1 MGKVEN
7 LLGKKQA
14 PLAMMGTVAFMPFQ
28 IQESEERGEERRL
41 PYLMYLFWKRETQEL
56 LWLVRRFQPSFAMR
70 EKLTSFIRRNP
81 KPP

>member
-28 IQESEERGEERRL
+28 IQDPEERGEDRRL
-41 PYLMYLFWKRETQEL
+41 PYLMYLF
-56 LWLVRRFQPSFAMR
+56 
-70 EKLTSFIRRNP
+70 
-81 KPP
+81 